1 MPDETAPQGERRST
15 PAPAQIDSLNPYQ
28 PPASLEPPK
37 VETGAEEELSPDSE
51 QSPSP
56 REDDAARAFKSA
68 ILGILFC
75 PLQLYTLWL
84 LLLVVLS
91 DEPLRPRYFW
101 YAVGAAAVLL
111 PYLLLLAGLLFLT
124 YAN

>member
-1 MPDETAPQGERRST
+1 M
-15 PAPAQIDSLNPYQ
+15 
-28 PPASLEPPK
+28 EP
-37 VETGAEEELSPDSE
+37 GAEKEESPDSE
-51 QSPSP
+51 QSPGP